1 MKPKEHPL
9 MLDCV
14 ERGVSLGLRKARK
27 HCDDPTDAEI
37 VAAISEAVMG
47 EIAQAWTFDDEPQE

>member
-1 MKPKEHPL
+1 MKAREYPL

-37 VAAISEAVMG
+37 VAAISEAVMA
-47 EIAQAWTFDDEPQE
+47 EIAEYWTFDEPQE